1 MHRII
6 VTEKAWVDEGR
17 FLRGLNFA
25 MLLPGPESHQLAVY
39 LGWLLNGT
47 RGGLTAGALFILPGF
62 VAMLALSAA
71 YAAWGSTGIVAG
83 LFFGLKAAVLAIV
96 LQALV
101 RIAGRALTSG
111 LRRWVAGLA
120 FAAMFLFGVPF
131 PLVILGAGLV
141 GWLAGRGA
149 AAPPTVLAAPTRGAG
164 WGVPAMLLV
173 LWLAPVAALLLMTPG
188 PDRVF
193 AQLGVFFSQM
203 AVVTFGGAYAVLA
216 WVAQVAVETHGWLGP
231 GEMLDGLGLAE
242 ATPGPLI
249 MVVQFVGFLAAFRD
263 PGGLDPWLAGVLGSV
278 LVTWVTFV
286 PSFLWVLAAAPYVER
301 LHAIPALGEALG
313 AITAAVVGVIL
324 NLALWFALHVVFAEF
339 RPWSDLGLR
348 ADLPV
353 WSSLDVA
360 ALVLVLA
367 AVVAVFRFGLG
378 MGPVLAVWAALGLAW
393 TSVWGA

>member
-1 MHRII
+1 
-6 VTEKAWVDEGR
+6 
-17 FLRGLNFA
+17 
-25 MLLPGPESHQLAVY
+25 
-39 LGWLLNGT
+39 
-47 RGGLTAGALFILPGF
+47 
-62 VAMLALSAA
+62 
-71 YAAWGSTGIVAG
+71 
-83 LFFGLKAAVLAIV
+83 
-96 LQALV
+96 
-101 RIAGRALTSG
+101 
-111 LRRWVAGLA
+111 
-120 FAAMFLFGVPF
+120 
-131 PLVILGAGLV
+131 
-141 GWLAGRGA
+141 
-149 AAPPTVLAAPTRGAG
+149 
-164 WGVPAMLLV
+164 
-173 LWLAPVAALLLMTPG
+173 
-188 PDRVF
+188 
-193 AQLGVFFSQM
+193 
-203 AVVTFGGAYAVLA
+203 
-216 WVAQVAVETHGWLGP
+216 
-231 GEMLDGLGLAE
+231 
-242 ATPGPLI
+242 